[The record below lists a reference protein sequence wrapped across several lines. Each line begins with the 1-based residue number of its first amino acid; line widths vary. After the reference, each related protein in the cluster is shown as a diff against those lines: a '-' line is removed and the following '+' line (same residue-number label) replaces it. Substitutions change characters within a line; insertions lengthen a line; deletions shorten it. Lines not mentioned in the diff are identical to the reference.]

1 MNNKHQFVDELSLIQ
16 VMDTRADRPT
26 RRKIIGIVLH
36 VQKLDFTGQD
46 VWESQKHGGIK
57 RAFEILWLDTQQRSA
72 HVQFEDGAFDAFI
85 NEFVIRVYT
94 QEELSSEIEI
104 KEI

>member
-16 VMDTRADRPT
+16 IMDTRSSKPT

-36 VQKLDFTGQD
+36 VQKLDFTDQD
-46 VWESQKHGGIK
+46 VWESPKHGGIK

-94 QEELSSEIEI
+94 QEELGSEIEI